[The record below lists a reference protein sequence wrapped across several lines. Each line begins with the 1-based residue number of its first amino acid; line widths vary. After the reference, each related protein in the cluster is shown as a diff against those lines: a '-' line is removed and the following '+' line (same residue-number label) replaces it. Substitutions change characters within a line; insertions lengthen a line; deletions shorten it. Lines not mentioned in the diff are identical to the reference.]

1 MRPADEETGIA
12 AVASIIGD
20 RWTMLVLRDIFRGI
34 RRFDEL
40 CVDLGIAR
48 PLLATR
54 LKRLVAAGV
63 VEKSPYQDRPVRY
76 DYRLTQAG
84 TELSPALVALLR
96 WGDEW
101 FGDVTPT
108 ARLVHGPC
116 GNEFEQAFWCNHCRT
131 TFGPAGIRSAT

>member
-1 MRPADEETGIA
+1 MKAADEETGIA

-84 TELSPALVALLR
+84 FELSPALVALLR
-96 WGDEW
+96 WGDRW
-101 FGDVTPT
+101 FADTAPT
-108 ARLVHGPC
+108 VRLVHGPC
-116 GNEFEQAFWCNHCRT
+116 GSEFEQAFWCNHCRT
-131 TFGPAGIRSAT
+131 TFGPAAIRSAT

>member
-1 MRPADEETGIA
+1 
-12 AVASIIGD
+12 
-20 RWTMLVLRDIFRGI
+20 MLVLRDIFRGI

-54 LKRLVAAGV
+54 LKRLVAAGI

-96 WGDEW
+96 WGDQW
-101 FGDVTPT
+101 FGDVTPD
-108 ARLVHGPC
+108 RKSVV
-116 GNEFEQAFWCNHCRT
+116 
-131 TFGPAGIRSAT
+131 